1 MHRPSDPHPAPPL
14 LGITRRSLVIGF
26 LLIPV
31 MAIWTQYTEIVAA
44 ATDLA
49 AMSLPIAVV
58 FGLLV
63 LIVANLGLKRVA
75 PRYAFTQAELLFV
88 FLMQTASIGISGI
101 GMMQFLNT
109 MVANVYHYATPE
121 NQWEQNIHPYLA
133 RWAFPDPAVLDGYFA
148 GQSTFYDWQVVRGWL
163 GPILVWSAFIVVLLT
178 VMLCINTIIR
188 RQWIERERLG
198 FPIVAVPLEL
208 TRDGT
213 GGALWASRA
222 LWMGFAIPAV
232 LQTLAS
238 LNYLYPSIPHVP
250 IKPSEPSLDL
260 TRHFT
265 EPPWSGVGYFTLAFY
280 PLVIGLTYL
289 LSLEVG
295 FSLWFFYLFTKV
307 QSVACVALG
316 YRSPDASLT
325 MQRMPY
331 LGEQSAG
338 AFIGLALVALYTMR
352 THLRDVARRAF
363 LGDRSVHDADEP
375 MPYRWAVFGTLVGM
389 AALTA
394 FGVALGMPWH
404 IPAILFVLYFLFII
418 TFTRIRAEAGLPWGF
433 GPDMNPH
440 QMVVA
445 GGGTHAF
452 TASGLTGFST
462 LMWFNLDYRC
472 VAMPH
477 QLEAM
482 KLADSARLKPRHVT
496 LVIVLATVV
505 GALAAWWSVLTV
517 YYHFGAA
524 TANVNDWR
532 THMGRVPWQTLQ
544 DWLNNPLR
552 ADAARMQGVGVGMMV
567 TAGLMAM
574 RQNFVWWP
582 FHPVGYAVAGT
593 FTMPWLWFPT
603 LIGWLLKLLTIRYG
617 GMKAYRRGIPFFI
630 GLILGDYVT
639 GSLWA
644 IYGSVTGIATY
655 RAFPI

>member
-1 MHRPSDPHPAPPL
+1 MSTPPEARPLPALQGLTP
-14 LGITRRSLVIGF
+14 RSLAIGI

-31 MAIWTQYTEIVAA
+31 MCLWNEYTEIVAA

-63 LIVANLGLKRVA
+63 LIAINAGIRKVA
-75 PRYAFTQAELLFV
+75 PRRAFSQAELLFI

-109 MVANVYHYATPE
+109 MVANVFHYATPE
-121 NQWEQNIHPYLA
+121 NQWEQKIHPYLP
-133 RWAFPDPAVLDGYFA
+133 RWAFPDPSVLDGYYA
-148 GQSTFYDWQVVRGWL
+148 GRSTIYDLSVLRGWMA
-163 GPILVWSAFIVVLLT
+163 PVLVWSAFIVVLLG
-178 VMLCINTIIR
+178 VMLCVNTIVR
-188 RQWIERERLG
+188 RQWIERERLA

-213 GGALWASRA
+213 GGGLWASRG
-222 LWMGFAIPAV
+222 LWLGFAIPAV

-238 LNYLYPSIPHVP
+238 LNYLYPSVPHLP
-250 IKPSEPSLDL
+250 IKPSEPVLDL
-260 TRHFT
+260 TRLFT
-265 EPPWSGVGYFTLAFY
+265 APPWSGVGYFTLAFY

-338 AFIGLALVALYTMR
+338 AFIGLAAVALWGMR
-352 THLRDVARRAF
+352 SHLRDVARRAL
-363 LGDRSVHDADEP
+363 LGDPAVRDADEP
-375 MPYRWAVFGTLVGM
+375 IPYRWAVLGTLGGL

-394 FGVALGMPWH
+394 FGVALGMAWH
-404 IPAILFVLYFLFII
+404 VPAILFVLYFLFII

-440 QMVVA
+440 QLMIAA
-445 GGGTHAF
+445 GGTRAF
-452 TASGLTGFST
+452 STASLTGMST
-462 LMWFNLDYRC
+462 LMWFDLDYRC

-482 KLADSARLKPRHVT
+482 KLAEGARMKPRHVAVAI
-496 LVIVLATVV
+496 LLATAV
-505 GALAAWWSVLTV
+505 GALASWWAVLTC
-517 YYHFGAA
+517 YYHYGAA
-524 TANVNDWR
+524 TAHVNDWR
-532 THMGRVPWQTLQ
+532 TNMGKVPWQTLQ

-552 ADAARMQGVGVGMMV
+552 PDLPRMQGVGVGALV
-567 TAGLMAM
+567 TAFLMAM
-574 RQNFVWWP
+574 RQRFVWWP

-603 LIGWLLKLLTIRYG
+603 LLGWLIKLLTIRYG
-617 GMKAYRRGIPFFI
+617 GMKGYRRGIPFFI

-644 IYGSVTGIATY
+644 IYGSVTGVTTY